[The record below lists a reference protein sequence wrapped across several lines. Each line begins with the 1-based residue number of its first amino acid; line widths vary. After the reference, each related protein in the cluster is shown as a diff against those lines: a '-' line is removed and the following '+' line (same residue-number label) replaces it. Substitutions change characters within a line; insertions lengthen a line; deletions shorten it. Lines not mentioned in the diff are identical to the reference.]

1 MAMWQM
7 AAGLERRCIADIY
20 IVVSNKNELMAIFE
34 KKDRWVPYMARY
46 TKDGVLRVESEQLN
60 DRIGVTDTV

>member
-7 AAGLERRCIADIY
+7 VASLASRCMANIY
-20 IVVSNKNELMAIFE
+20 VVVSNKNALMAIE

-46 TKDGVLRVESEQLN
+46 TKDGVLRLDSEQVN